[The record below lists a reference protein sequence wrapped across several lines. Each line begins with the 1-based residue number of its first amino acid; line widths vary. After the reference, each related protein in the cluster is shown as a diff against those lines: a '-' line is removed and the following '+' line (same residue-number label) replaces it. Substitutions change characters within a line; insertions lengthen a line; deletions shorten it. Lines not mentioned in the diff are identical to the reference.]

1 MIKTFY
7 EKVLP
12 TQGVYCASG
21 IDKNGKITNRFAE
34 TFSDLLTVIDKL
46 KGQKLNVYVAPGT
59 FEGYSRKADDSIYFK
74 SFFVDFDVRD
84 FSTLPEEKKN
94 KYYPNKEAAIEALEE
109 FVQNQGLPEPAIVD
123 SGVGVHAYWVLVE
136 TIPTSE
142 WKLYAERFK
151 ALCMQHLKI
160 DPTVTADASRIM
172 RCPDSYNYRTDP
184 PTHAKVLRGPVEIPF
199 DTFKKILGEVQLEQ
213 STADVLALI
222 PKGLDDDTAKLKKL
236 DNFEDRFDELVIKSI
251 DGEGC
256 AQVKYAAE
264 NPANVDYDTWTGV
277 LSIAVRCVDG
287 EEAIHMISEDHPEY
301 NYDAVVKKANSFSGV
316 RTCKDFIKNNPDRCG
331 GCAHR
336 GKITTPI
343 QLARVFKTPEITEAQ
358 EDAIRSDEAGE
369 SEDQAPTFPAEF
381 FIPFAQGVKG
391 GVYYMPKAKT
401 TKEGV
406 KITPNPVMLF
416 PNNLYA
422 MKRMYSPLDGDC
434 LLMKCEFPHDEAR
447 EFLIPMKTVYAQE
460 EMTKSLTS
468 NGIYFDTDSPKLVK
482 EYIVK
487 WAQYLQGKQAAE
499 QMRMQFGYTDDKRGF
514 VIGFREIR
522 DDGTVVKAAPSPYI
536 FSLAKHMAPTGSYE
550 KWKEAA
556 NKLNLPTMEMHA
568 FGLLCGF
575 GSPLMWHTSTSGC
588 VISFYGGSGNA
599 KTGSMYAGL
608 SVAGSPKEVSVFKGT
623 PNAIL
628 NRQLGMHSLFF
639 GFDEVTNRKPEEM
652 SEFMHQVSNGKGKIR
667 LTTTI
672 TERPMEA
679 SARMLA
685 MVTANSSM
693 YQKWT
698 ADNKANPDGEMARMI
713 EFNLQKPQLLID
725 RPELGREIFNTFVTN
740 YGHAIDDYIKY
751 LFKLGHDEV
760 RRRIDKWRLKFLSDY
775 GADTA
780 NRFYEDSTA
789 VNFAGG
795 EIAIEAGI
803 INLDLERIYRVY
815 VANMISNRDNTYKL
829 NQVDYGS
836 LLGEFLNKNFQG
848 LLVMNDSKMITEPRQ
863 SLVARHELQSHTTF
877 ISKTVLKQFLSERQ
891 ISVAEFEFA
900 LKKEGLLTWVGKKR
914 LASGWSAGHNSP
926 PIYVYGFK
934 SDGLVQDILN
944 ENSGT

>member
-21 IDKNGKITNRFAE
+21 IDKNGRIITRYAE
-34 TFSDLLTVIDKL
+34 TFSDLLTIINRL
-46 KGQKLNVYVAPGT
+46 KGQNLNVYVAPGS
-59 FEGYSRKADDSIYFK
+59 FEGFSRKAKDSVYFK
-74 SFFVDFDVRD
+74 SFFLDFDVRD
-84 FSTLPEEKKN
+84 FSTLPEEKKH
-94 KYYPNKEAAIEALEE
+94 KYYPSKEAAIEALNAFIEE
-109 FVQNQGLPEPAIVD
+109 HGFPQPTLVD
-123 SGVGVHAYWVLVE
+123 SGLGVHAYWVLAE
-136 TIPTSE
+136 TISTSE
-142 WKLYAERFK
+142 WKPYAEKFK
-151 ALCMQHLKI
+151 ALCMQHLNI
-160 DPTVTADASRIM
+160 DPTVPTDAARVM
-172 RCPDSYNYRTDP
+172 RCPDTYNYRADP
-184 PTHAKVLRGPVEIPF
+184 PAHTKVLNDITEIPF
-199 DTFKKILGEVQLEQ
+199 EDFKKILGEVQLEQ
-213 STADVLALI
+213 TTADILALI

-236 DNFEDRFDELVIKSI
+236 DNFEDRFDELVIKSL

-256 AQVKYAAE
+256 AQVKYAAV
-264 NPANVDYDTWTGV
+264 NPANLDYDTWTGV

-287 EEAIHMISEDHPEY
+287 EEAIHTISEDHPEY
-301 NYDAVVKKANSFSGV
+301 NYDEVVKKANSFSGV
-316 RTCKDFIKNNPDRCG
+316 RTCKDFIKNNPERCE
-331 GCAHR
+331 GCPHK

-343 QLARVFKTPEITEAQ
+343 QLARVFKTPQITEAQ
-358 EDAIRSDEAGE
+358 EDSVRSNEASE
-369 SEDQAPTFPAEF
+369 SPNQTSAFPADF
-381 FIPFAQGVKG
+381 FKPFAQGVNG
-391 GVYYMPKAKT
+391 GVYYLPKPKT

-416 PNNLYA
+416 ANNLYA

-434 LLMKCEFPHDEAR
+434 LLMKGEFPHDDAR
-447 EFLIPMKTVYAQE
+447 EFIMPMKSVYTQE

-482 EYIVK
+482 EYLVK

-499 QMRMQFGYTDDKRGF
+499 QMRMQFGYTEDNKGF
-514 VIGFREIR
+514 VVGFREIR

-536 FSLAKHMAPTGSYE
+536 FSLAKNMVPVGSYD

-556 NKLNLPTMEMHA
+556 NKLNLPSMEMHA
-568 FGLLCGF
+568 IGLLCGF
-575 GSPLMWHTSTSGC
+575 GSPLMRLTSTSGC

-608 SVAGSPKEVSVFKGT
+608 SVFGSPKEISVFKGT
-623 PNAIL
+623 ANGIN

-639 GFDEVTNRKPEEM
+639 GFDEVTNRKAEEM
-652 SEFMHQVSNGKGKIR
+652 SEFMHQVSSGKGKIR
-667 LTTTI
+667 LTTSI
-672 TERPMEA
+672 AERPMEA
-679 SARMLA
+679 SSRMIA
-685 MVTANSSM
+685 MVTANTSM

-751 LFKLGHDEV
+751 LFKLGDAEV
-760 RRRIDKWRLKFLSDY
+760 FRRIEVWRHRFLADY
-775 GADTA
+775 GSDTA
-780 NRFYEDSTA
+780 NRFYDDSTA

-829 NQVDYGS
+829 NQVDYGN

-848 LLVMNDSKMITEPRQ
+848 LLVMNDSKLIAEPRQ

-877 ISKTVLKQFLSERQ
+877 VSKTVLKQFLSERQ

-900 LKKEGLLTWVGKKR
+900 LKKEGMLTWVGKKR

-944 ENSGT
+944 ENSGA